1 MGVEQ
6 IETFWLE
13 VGQAYQKVATNHDL
27 KVTVE
32 RADKQAL
39 IYFGRYEDPSDEF
52 VAIHVRE
59 VDTHVVETL
68 VSP

>member
-1 MGVEQ
+1 MSVEQ

-13 VGQAYQKVATNHDL
+13 VGQAYQKVAANHEL
-27 KVTVE
+27 TALVE
-32 RADKQAL
+32 RADKRAVV
-39 IYFGRYEDPSDEF
+39 RYDILDGF
-52 VAIHVRE
+52 VEILVEE

>member
-13 VGQAYQKVATNHDL
+13 VGQAYQRVAANHDL
-27 KVTVE
+27 TVTVE
-32 RADKQAL
+32 RADKRAMVQISAMGNGVVIL
-39 IYFGRYEDPSDEF
+39 
-52 VAIHVRE
+52 VQE

-68 VSP
+68 ASP

>member
-1 MGVEQ
+1 MSVEQ

-13 VGQAYQKVATNHDL
+13 VGQAYQKVAANHEL
-27 KVTVE
+27 SAIVE
-32 RADKQAL
+32 RADKRA
-39 IYFGRYEDPSDEF
+39 IVRYDILDGF
-52 VAIHVRE
+52 VEILVEE

>member
-13 VGQAYQKVATNHDL
+13 VGQAYQRVAANHDL
-27 KVTVE
+27 TVTVE
-32 RADKQAL
+32 RADKKAFISKAQMR
-39 IYFGRYEDPSDEF
+39 GEDCIA
-52 VAIHVRE
+52 VCVTE

>member
-13 VGQAYQKVATNHDL
+13 VGQAYQKVAANHDL

-32 RADKQAL
+32 RADKKAVVQINAMGSGVVIL
-39 IYFGRYEDPSDEF
+39 
-52 VAIHVRE
+52 VKE

>member
-13 VGQAYQKVATNHDL
+13 VGQAYQKVAANHEL
-27 KVTVE
+27 TALVE
-32 RADKQAL
+32 RADKRAVV
-39 IYFGRYEDPSDEF
+39 RYDILDGF
-52 VAIHVRE
+52 VEILVEE